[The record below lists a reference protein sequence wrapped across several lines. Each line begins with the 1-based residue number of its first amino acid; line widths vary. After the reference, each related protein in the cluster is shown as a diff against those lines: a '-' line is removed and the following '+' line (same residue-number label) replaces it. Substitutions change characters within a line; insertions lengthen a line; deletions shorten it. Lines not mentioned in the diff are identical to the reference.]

1 MEHHSHYQTSDL
13 ALAAFLVASGITL
26 VEIDWQNPYRA
37 IFCFGD
43 PQRAEELAA
52 RFLTGE
58 ALVSALPYANALSDL
73 KGRLFRERRRRG
85 L

>member
-13 ALAAFLVASGITL
+13 SLAAFLIASGMTL
-26 VEIDWQNPYRA
+26 VEIDWESPYRA
-37 IFCFGD
+37 VFCFGN
-43 PQRAEELAA
+43 PQKAEELAA

-58 ALVSALPYANALSDL
+58 ALISALAYSNALSDL
-73 KGRLFRERRRRG
+73 KGGLFRERRRRG